1 METSMQVAS
10 RRLVYVAILVL
21 AVGFSVLT
29 DVSDIPPTYDQ
40 AKVRCAW
47 PAGDTSHH
55 AWYVEDVGGAESERP
70 EGQSTDLC
78 VGIQAF

>member
-1 METSMQVAS
+1 MQVAS

-21 AVGFSVLT
+21 TVGFSVLT
-29 DVSDIPPTYDQ
+29 DVRDMTPTYDQ

-47 PAGDTSHH
+47 PAGDTSHRL
-55 AWYVEDVGGAESERP
+55 WYVEDVGGAESERP
-70 EGQSTDLC
+70 EGQSTGLC